1 MKKEGKKRKD
11 DSEQE
16 GWKEKTGVNRKRR
29 RVRGKRMKSRGRG
42 QRGWGERKK

>member
-1 MKKEGKKRKD
+1 MVRRK
-11 DSEQE
+11 E

-29 RVRGKRMKSRGRG
+29 RVRGKRMKSRERG

>member
-1 MKKEGKKRKD
+1 MWRMEITVRR
-11 DSEQE
+11 QE

-42 QRGWGERKK
+42 QKGWGEKKK